1 MADEERTEQATPR
14 KRQEAR
20 RKGQVARSAEVNAAC
35 LFLAFVLVLPLVLR
49 WGGERLL
56 LTMQHGLMA
65 AGAMR
70 LSDAV
75 LWSALALL
83 APIMGIALLV
93 ALIANLMQVGFALSA
108 HPLQPDLNR
117 IDPVKGFQ
125 RLFSTRATVE
135 LLKALLKFGMIAWV
149 AWRTL
154 QGEMDTLMTTAQMAL
169 PDALAPIGNTLYQV
183 GLRVGILWL
192 ILALLDYLYQRWEF
206 EKSIRMSRYE
216 LKEEFRQT
224 EGDPHVR
231 MRQRQRMQQIARARM
246 IQEVRRADVVI
257 TNPVTYAVALRY
269 DRARMRAPHVIAKG
283 KGWLAQR
290 IREEALRWH
299 VPIVPNPPLA
309 RSLYAQVEVG
319 QEIPSA
325 LYQAVAEVLAYVYR
339 LRHGR
344 RRHAAPDG
352 G

>member
-35 LFLAFVLVLPLVLR
+35 IFLAFVLVMPLVLR
-49 WGGERLL
+49 WSGERLL
-56 LTMQHGLMA
+56 LTVQHGLMA
-65 AGAMR
+65 AGTLR
-70 LSDAV
+70 PSEAV

-83 APIMGIALLV
+83 TPIMGLALLTAFV
-93 ALIANLMQVGFALSA
+93 VNLIQVGFTLSPY
-108 HPLQPDLNR
+108 PLQPDLNR

-125 RLFSTRATVE
+125 RLFSLRALVE
-135 LLKALLKFGMIAWV
+135 LLKALLKFGLIAFV

-154 QGEMDTLMTTAQMAL
+154 QSELDELMATARMPL
-169 PDALAPIGNTLYQV
+169 PDALAPIGNTLYLV

-192 ILALLDYLYQRWEF
+192 FLALLDYLYQRWEF
-206 EKSIRMSRYE
+206 EKSLRMSRYE

-231 MRQRQRMQQIARARM
+231 VRQRQRMQQIARARM
-246 IQEVRRADVVI
+246 IQDVRRADVVI

-269 DRARMRAPHVIAKG
+269 DRASMRAPRVMAKG
-283 KGWLAQR
+283 RGWLAER

-309 RSLYAQVEVG
+309 RSLYTQVEVG
-319 QEIPSA
+319 QEIPVA

-339 LRHGR
+339 LRRGR
-344 RRHAAPDG
+344 R
-352 G
+352 

>member
-14 KRQEAR
+14 RRQEAR

-35 LFLAFVLVLPLVLR
+35 VFLAFVLMLPLVLR

-56 LTMQHGLMA
+56 LTVQHGILA
-65 AGAMR
+65 AGSMR
-70 LSDAV
+70 PSEAV
-75 LWSALALL
+75 LWSALAMLT
-83 APIMGIALLV
+83 PIMGLALLV
-93 ALIANLMQVGFALSA
+93 ALVANLIQVGFTLSA

-117 IDPVKGFQ
+117 IDPIKGFQ
-125 RLFSTRATVE
+125 RLFSARAMVE
-135 LLKALLKFGMIAWV
+135 LLKALLKFGLIAWV

-154 QGEMDTLMTTAQMAL
+154 QGELDALMATARMPL
-169 PDALAPIGNTLYQV
+169 PDALAPIGNALYQV
-183 GLRVGILWL
+183 GLRVGVLWL

-206 EKSIRMSRYE
+206 ERSIRMSRYE
-216 LKEEFRQT
+216 LLEEFRQT

-231 MRQRQRMQQIARARM
+231 MRQRQRMQQIARARQIM
-246 IQEVRRADVVI
+246 EVRRADVVV

-269 DRARMRAPHVIAKG
+269 DRASMRAPRVVAKG
-283 KGWLAQR
+283 RGWLARR

-319 QEIPSA
+319 QEIPAA

-339 LRHGR
+339 LRRAHR
-344 RRHAAPDG
+344 PTP
-352 G
+352 

>member
-35 LFLAFVLVLPLVLR
+35 VFLAFVLVLPLVLR
-49 WGGERLL
+49 WSGERLL
-56 LTMQHGLMA
+56 LTVQHGLMA
-65 AGAMR
+65 AGSLR
-70 LSDAV
+70 PSEAV

-83 APIMGIALLV
+83 TPIVGLALLTAV
-93 ALIANLMQVGFALSA
+93 ATNLIQVGFTLSA
-108 HPLQPDLNR
+108 YPLQPDLNR
-117 IDPVKGFQ
+117 IDPIKGFQ
-125 RLFSTRATVE
+125 RLFSVRALVE
-135 LLKALLKFGMIAWV
+135 LLKALLKFGLIAYV

-154 QGEMDTLMTTAQMAL
+154 QSELDELMATARMPL
-169 PDALAPIGNTLYQV
+169 PDALAPIGNTLYLV
-183 GLRVGILWL
+183 GVRVGILWL

-206 EKSIRMSRYE
+206 EKSLRMSRYE

-231 MRQRQRMQQIARARM
+231 VRQRQRMQQIARARM
-246 IQEVRRADVVI
+246 IQDVRRADVLI

-269 DRARMRAPHVIAKG
+269 DRARMRAPRVIAKG
-283 KGWLAQR
+283 RGWLAQR

-299 VPIVPNPPLA
+299 VPIVPNPSLA
-309 RSLYAQVEVG
+309 RSLYTQVEVG
-319 QEIPSA
+319 QEIPVA

-339 LRHGR
+339 LRRGR
-344 RRHAAPDG
+344 R
-352 G
+352 

>member
-35 LFLAFVLVLPLVLR
+35 LFLAFILILPLVLR

-56 LTMQHGLMA
+56 LTMQHGLIA

-70 LSDAV
+70 PSDAV
-75 LWSALALL
+75 LWSALAMLT
-83 APIMGIALLV
+83 PIMGLALLV
-93 ALIANLMQVGFALSA
+93 ALITNLLQVGFTLSA
-108 HPLQPDLNR
+108 YPLQPDLNR
-117 IDPVKGFQ
+117 IDPIKGFQ
-125 RLFSTRATVE
+125 RLFSTRALME
-135 LLKALLKFGMIAWV
+135 LFKSLLKFGIIAWV

-154 QGEMDTLMTTAQMAL
+154 QDEMDTLMATARMPL
-169 PDALAPIGNTLYQV
+169 PDALASIGNTLYQV
-183 GLRVGILWL
+183 GLRVGLLWL

-246 IQEVRRADVVI
+246 IQEVRRADVMI

-269 DRARMRAPHVIAKG
+269 DRVRMRAPRVVAKG
-283 KGWLAQR
+283 RGWLAQR
-290 IREEALRWH
+290 LREEALRWH

-339 LRHGR
+339 LRRGR
-344 RRHAAPDG
+344 R
-352 G
+352 

>member
-14 KRQEAR
+14 RRQEAR
-20 RKGQVARSAEVNAAC
+20 RKGQVARSAEINAAC
-35 LFLAFVLVLPLVLR
+35 VFLAFVLILPLILR
-49 WGGERLL
+49 WGGERVLLMMQQGL
-56 LTMQHGLMA
+56 LT

-75 LWSALALL
+75 LWGALALL
-83 APIMGIALLV
+83 APVIGLALLV
-93 ALIANLMQVGFALSA
+93 AFVANLIQVGFTFSA
-108 HPLQPDLNR
+108 IPLQPDLNR
-117 IDPVKGFQ
+117 IDPIKGFQ
-125 RLFSTRATVE
+125 RLFSTRALVE
-135 LLKALLKFGMIAWV
+135 LLKALLKFGIIAWV

-154 QGEMDTLMTTAQMAL
+154 QGEMADLMATARMPL
-169 PDALAPIGNTLYQV
+169 PDALAPIGDALYQV

-216 LKEEFRQT
+216 LREEFRQT

-231 MRQRQRMQQIARARM
+231 LRQRQRMQQIARARM

-269 DRARMRAPHVIAKG
+269 DRTQMRAPRVIAKG
-283 KGWLAQR
+283 RGWLAQR

-299 VPIVPNPPLA
+299 VPIVANPPLA

-319 QEIPSA
+319 QEIPPA

-339 LRHGR
+339 LRRTR
-344 RRHAAPDG
+344 R
-352 G
+352 

>member
-1 MADEERTEQATPR
+1 MVADEERTEQATPR

-20 RKGQVARSAEVNAAC
+20 RKGQVARSAEVNSAC
-35 LFLAFVLVLPLVLR
+35 IFLAFVLTLPLVLR

-56 LTMQHGLMA
+56 LTMQQGLMS
-65 AGAMR
+65 AGGMR

-75 LWSALALL
+75 LWGAFALL
-83 APIMGIALLV
+83 LPIMGLAMLV
-93 ALIANLMQVGFALSA
+93 AFVTNLMQVGFALSTA
-108 HPLQPDLNR
+108 PLQPDLNR
-117 IDPVKGFQ
+117 IDPIKGFQ
-125 RLFSTRATVE
+125 RLFSARAMVE
-135 LLKALLKFGMIAWV
+135 LLKALLKFGLIAWV

-154 QGEMDTLMTTAQMAL
+154 QGEMDSLMATARMPL
-169 PDALAPIGNTLYQV
+169 PDALAPIGHTLFQV
-183 GLRVGILWL
+183 GLRVGVLWL

-224 EGDPHVR
+224 EGDPYTR
-231 MRQRQRMQQIARARM
+231 MRQRQRMQQIARARQ
-246 IQEVRRADVVI
+246 IAEVRRADVVV

-269 DRARMRAPHVIAKG
+269 DRTRMRAPRVVAKG
-283 KGWLAQR
+283 RGWLAQR

-319 QEIPSA
+319 QEIPSP

-339 LRHGR
+339 LRRAR
-344 RRHAAPDG
+344 R
-352 G
+352 

>member
-35 LFLAFVLVLPLVLR
+35 VFLAFVLVMPLVLR

-65 AGAMR
+65 AGSLR
-70 LSDAV
+70 PSEAV

-83 APIMGIALLV
+83 MPIVGLALLTAV
-93 ALIANLMQVGFALSA
+93 ATNLIQVGFTLSA
-108 HPLQPDLNR
+108 YPLQPDLNR
-117 IDPVKGFQ
+117 IDPIKGFQ
-125 RLFSTRATVE
+125 RLFSVRALVE
-135 LLKALLKFGMIAWV
+135 LLKALLKFGLIAWV

-154 QGEMDTLMTTAQMAL
+154 QSEMDNLMVTARMPL

-206 EKSIRMSRYE
+206 EKSLRMSRYE

-224 EGDPHVR
+224 EGDPQVR
-231 MRQRQRMQQIARARM
+231 VRQRQRMQQIARARM
-246 IQEVRRADVVI
+246 IQDVRRADVVV

-269 DRARMRAPHVIAKG
+269 DRARMRAPRVIAKG
-283 KGWLAQR
+283 RGWLAQR

-299 VPIVPNPPLA
+299 VPIVPNPMLA

-319 QEIPSA
+319 QEIPVA

-339 LRHGR
+339 LRRGR
-344 RRHAAPDG
+344 R
-352 G
+352 

>member
-1 MADEERTEQATPR
+1 VADEERTEQATPR

-20 RKGQVARSAEVNAAC
+20 RKGQVARSVEVNAAC
-35 LFLAFVLVLPLVLR
+35 LFLAFVLGLPFVLQ
-49 WGGERLL
+49 WGGERLIRVMQQGL
-56 LTMQHGLMA
+56 LA
-65 AGAMR
+65 AGSMR

-75 LWSALALL
+75 LWGALAMI
-83 APIMGIALLV
+83 APMMGIALLV
-93 ALIANLMQVGFALSA
+93 GLVVNLMQVGFVVSA
-108 HPLQPDLNR
+108 YPLRPDLNR
-117 IDPVKGFQ
+117 IDPIKGFQ
-125 RLFSTRATVE
+125 RLFSTRAAVE
-135 LLKALLKFGMIAWV
+135 LLKALLKFGIIAWV

-154 QGEMDTLMTTAQMAL
+154 QGEMDTLMATARMPL
-169 PDALAPIGNTLYQV
+169 PDALAPIGNTLYQL

-216 LKEEFRQT
+216 LKEEFRQS

-246 IQEVRRADVVI
+246 LQDVRRADVVV

-269 DRARMRAPHVIAKG
+269 DRAQMRAPRVVAKG
-283 KGWLAQR
+283 RGWLAQR

-319 QEIPSA
+319 QEIPST

-339 LRHGR
+339 LRRGR
-344 RRHAAPDG
+344 R
-352 G
+352 

>member
-1 MADEERTEQATPR
+1 MVADEERTEQATPR

-49 WGGERLL
+49 WGGERLILVMQQGL
-56 LTMQHGLMA
+56 LT

-70 LSDAV
+70 FSDMV
-75 LWSALALL
+75 LWGALALL
-83 APIMGIALLV
+83 APILGIAVLV
-93 ALIANLMQVGFALSA
+93 ALVVNLMQVGFTLSA
-108 HPLQPDLNR
+108 YPLQPDLNR

-125 RLFSTRATVE
+125 RLFSARAMVE
-135 LLKALLKFGMIAWV
+135 LLKSLLKFGLIAWV

-154 QGEMDTLMTTAQMAL
+154 QGEMETLMETARMPLPHAL
-169 PDALAPIGNTLYQV
+169 SPIGHTMYQL
-183 GLRVGILWL
+183 GLRVGVLWL
-192 ILALLDYLYQRWEF
+192 LLALLDYLYQRWEF

-246 IQEVRRADVVI
+246 IQEVRRADVVV

-269 DRARMRAPHVIAKG
+269 DRASMRAPRVVAKG
-283 KGWLAQR
+283 RGWLAQR
-290 IREEALRWH
+290 IRAEALRWH

-319 QEIPSA
+319 QEIPGA

-339 LRHGR
+339 LRRGR
-344 RRHAAPDG
+344 R
-352 G
+352 

>member
-35 LFLAFVLVLPLVLR
+35 VFLAFVLVMPFVLH

-56 LTMQHGLMA
+56 LTVQHGLMA
-65 AGAMR
+65 AGSLRPSEM
-70 LSDAV
+70 V
-75 LWSALALL
+75 LWSALALCAPVVGL
-83 APIMGIALLV
+83 AMLTAFAVNLL
-93 ALIANLMQVGFALSA
+93 QVGFTLSA
-108 HPLQPDLNR
+108 YPLQPDLNR
-117 IDPVKGFQ
+117 IDPIKGFQ
-125 RLFSTRATVE
+125 RLFSMRALVE
-135 LLKALLKFGMIAWV
+135 LLKALLKFGLIAYV
-149 AWRTL
+149 AWRTV
-154 QGEMDTLMTTAQMAL
+154 QSEMDELMATARMPL
-169 PDALAPIGNTLYQV
+169 PDALAPIGNTLYAV

-192 ILALLDYLYQRWEF
+192 LLALLDYLYQRWEF
-206 EKSIRMSRYE
+206 EKGIRMSRYE

-231 MRQRQRMQQIARARM
+231 GRQRQRMQQIARARM
-246 IQEVRRADVVI
+246 IQDVRRADVVI

-269 DRARMRAPHVIAKG
+269 DRARMRAPRVLAKG
-283 KGWLAQR
+283 RGWLAQR

-299 VPIVPNPPLA
+299 VPIVPNPTLA

-319 QEIPSA
+319 QEIPVA

-344 RRHAAPDG
+344 R
-352 G
+352 